1 MATSVRAR
9 EGGAAQRSGPRRRWI
24 LAVGVLPGVGLFL
37 LAGLLARGFST
48 GPLPGFTGAPGENT
62 CTECHDEFGEET
74 NTGAG
79 ILTLTHPS
87 RYEPGQRM
95 TITVELRQPGQRR
108 WGLQVTALT
117 VEDAASAGE
126 FVITDPVHTQLVRGP
141 AERIYVEHTFA
152 GTFFGQGD
160 GAVWTFDWI
169 APKSDVGP
177 VAFYATGNAADG
189 DGTRLG
195 DWIYSTQS
203 VIAPPSY
210 PGVTLVSPRGGEVV
224 SPGDTFLIRWAATPN
239 SSSFTL
245 LYFPRPGALPETIA
259 SDLPA
264 NVRCFRWTVPETAA
278 LSARLAVL
286 ALNEKGSGADETDLP
301 IVIARRSPRVHLTQP
316 QGSPVAPAGTLLPI
330 TWDVAPEVSVRRQ
343 QLRLSLNGGRTY
355 PIVLAPALGP
365 HVRRFE
371 WQIPSAL
378 QTPSARLLLL
388 VEDEA
393 GDLLADESDASFPI
407 VPSVRQ

>member
-9 EGGAAQRSGPRRRWI
+9 QGDAAQRSGPRRRWI
-24 LAVGVLPGVGLFL
+24 PVVGVLPGVGLFL
-37 LAGLLARGFST
+37 LAGLLAGGFST

-74 NTGAG
+74 NTGTG
-79 ILTLTHPS
+79 VLTLTHPS
-87 RYEPGQRM
+87 RYEPGQRL

-117 VEDAASAGE
+117 VEDAAPAGE
-126 FVITDPVHTQLVRGP
+126 FVITDPVHTQLVRGT

-152 GTFFGQGD
+152 GTFFDQRD

-210 PGVTLVSPRGGEVV
+210 PGVTLVSPGGGEVL
-224 SPGDTFLIRWAATPN
+224 SPGDQFLIRWEATAN

-245 LYFPRPGALPETIA
+245 LYFPRPGALPETIV
-259 SDLPA
+259 SDLPSDA
-264 NVRCFRWTVPETAA
+264 RCFRWTVPDAVA
-278 LSARLAVL
+278 RSARVGVL
-286 ALNEKGSGADETDLP
+286 AFNDKGSGADESE
-301 IVIARRSPRVHLTQP
+301 IVIARRSSRVRLLQP
-316 QGSPVAPAGTLLPI
+316 MGSPVTTGGDLLPI
-330 TWDVAPEVSVRRQ
+330 TWEVAEDVRVRRQ
-343 QLRLSLNGGRTY
+343 QLRLSLDGGRTY

-365 HVRRFE
+365 LVRRFD
-371 WQIPSAL
+371 WQIPSPLHAS
-378 QTPSARLLLL
+378 SARLLLL
-388 VEDEA
+388 VEDEL
-393 GDLLADESDASFPI
+393 GDLLADESDAPFVISSPAM
-407 VPSVRQ
+407 